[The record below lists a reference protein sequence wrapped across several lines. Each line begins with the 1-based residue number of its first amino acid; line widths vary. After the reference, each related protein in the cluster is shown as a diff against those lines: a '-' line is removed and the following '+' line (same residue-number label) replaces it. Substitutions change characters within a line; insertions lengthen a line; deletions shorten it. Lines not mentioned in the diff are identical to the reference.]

1 MMQCKKNAG
10 AAAGCGLHLVQQLEV
25 LVLLVRDD
33 VHVHAVDVLP
43 ENIKIESEDDQSSN
57 CVI

>member
-1 MMQCKKNAG
+1 MRG
-10 AAAGCGLHLVQQLEV
+10 RLRLHLVQQLKV
-25 LVLLVRDD
+25 LVLLVRYH

-57 CVI
+57 CAAGAKIP

>member
-1 MMQCKKNAG
+1 MQG
-10 AAAGCGLHLVQQLEV
+10 GGWRLHLVQQLEV

-43 ENIKIESEDDQSSN
+43 KNIKIESDDYQSRN
-57 CVI
+57 CAI